1 MYLKQE
7 LDQQARQHEYQRG
20 DWNKPGEKR
29 ELEKVLRDAQNEMD
43 RVLSENSDLKS
54 EIMRLQGIIED
65 ERNEKEVSYEG
76 FKYFCRSSLMSH
88 AKGISMSSKIT
99 FLSSNRSMKRSLCTR
114 RKLIISFAWN
124 VVG

>member
-1 MYLKQE
+1 
-7 LDQQARQHEYQRG
+7 
-20 DWNKPGEKR
+20 
-29 ELEKVLRDAQNEMD
+29 MD

-65 ERNEKEVSYEG
+65 ERHEKEVSLMKVFHIY
-76 FKYFCRSSLMSH
+76 RSSLMLH
-88 AKGISMSSKIT
+88 AKVISMSSKIT

-114 RKLIISFAWN
+114 KKLIISFAWN